1 MLAESPAL
9 SVSSERHAPTGETG
23 VARMSAQDAAALMP
37 LHVPVI
43 LTDAIAAWP
52 LQRRALPDYLRR
64 VHGAHRMRLHG
75 EERTL
80 AELIDQLERATPRDP
95 GPYPCKFDIAVAF
108 RELLPEVT
116 PRFACS
122 LPDRQSNP
130 LIPQRLFRDVNN
142 LEIFFGG
149 PGGKF
154 PYLHYDVMHL
164 HAWIAQLHGEKEF
177 TLYAPGQEAFLY
189 VNPDVPWQSSIRD
202 HHAPDFLRYP
212 LLRNARAQKVVLHPG
227 ETLFLPA
234 GWWHTARSLT
244 FTISVAFDQLGADNW
259 TAFVADVVAELRR
272 NGKPIK
278 ARLLDVYLR
287 GVGVL
292 LDAYEFL
299 GGGRSQSWGV
309 R

>member
-9 SVSSERHAPTGETG
+9 TLSSERIAPNAETG
-23 VARMSAQDAAALMP
+23 VARMSVQDAAALMP
-37 LHVPVI
+37 LRAPVI
-43 LTDAIAAWP
+43 FTDATADWA
-52 LQRRALPDYLRR
+52 LRRRALPDYFRDTLGAHRVR
-64 VHGAHRMRLHG
+64 VHG
-75 EERTL
+75 EEYTL
-80 AELIDQLERATPRDP
+80 AELIDRLERATPDAP
-95 GPYPCKFDIAVAF
+95 GPYPCKFEIATTL
-108 RELLPEVT
+108 RELLPEVA
-116 PRFACS
+116 PRFVCS
-122 LPDRQSNP
+122 LPDRQGNP
-130 LIPQRLFRDVNN
+130 LIPQRLFKDVNN

-164 HAWIAQLHGEKEF
+164 HAWIAQLHGQKEF

-189 VNPDVPWQSSIRD
+189 VNPEVPWQSSIRD

-212 LLRNARAQKVVLHPG
+212 LFRNARAQTVVLHPG

-259 TAFVADVVAELRR
+259 HAFVADVVAERRR
-272 NGKPIK
+272 NGKPVK
-278 ARLLDVYLR
+278 ARLLDGYLR
-287 GVGVL
+287 TVGIL
-292 LDAYEFL
+292 LNAYEFF
-299 GGGRSQSWGV
+299 GGGRNPSWGT